1 VAAYAQN
8 LWASLTVSLGM
19 QSVLVVANRTSA
31 SPTLLEAVQRRA
43 REGPCTFTLLVP
55 RTPHGLHRVV
65 DPEDHGHA
73 EALATIEHARPL
85 LTEAAGGPVTAI
97 VGSHDPLAAVED
109 ALNAGDYDEV
119 IISTLPRRLSRW
131 LHVDLPRKVAG
142 LGLPV
147 ETVEAKELA
156 LATDQ

>member
-1 VAAYAQN
+1 
-8 LWASLTVSLGM
+8 M

-43 REGPCTFTLLVP
+43 RQGPCTFTLLVP

-85 LTEAAGGPVTAI
+85 LTGAAGGAVTAI

-109 ALNAGDYDEV
+109 ALNAGHYDEV

-131 LHVDLPRKVAG
+131 LHVDLVSKVAG

-147 ETVEAKELA
+147 THVEASEVA
-156 LATDQ
+156 LAAQE

>member
-1 VAAYAQN
+1 
-8 LWASLTVSLGM
+8 M

-31 SPTLLEAVQRRA
+31 SPTLLDAVSRRA
-43 REGPCTFTLLVP
+43 SAGPCTFTLLVP
-55 RTPHGLHRVV
+55 RSPHGLHRVV

-73 EALATIEHARPL
+73 EAVEAIECARPL
-85 LTEAAGGPVTAI
+85 LMEAAGGPVAAI

-109 ALNAGDYDEV
+109 AVNSGAYDEV

-131 LHVDLPRKVAG
+131 LHVDLVSKVAG

-147 ETVEAKELA
+147 THIEASEVA
-156 LATDQ
+156 LAAQQ